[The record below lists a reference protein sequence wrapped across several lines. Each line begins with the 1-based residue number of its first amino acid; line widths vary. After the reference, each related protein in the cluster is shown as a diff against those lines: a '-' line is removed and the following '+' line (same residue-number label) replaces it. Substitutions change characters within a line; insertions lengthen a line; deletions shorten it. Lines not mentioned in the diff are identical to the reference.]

1 MNRIKD
7 LRESKGKTL
16 AQMSDETGITDNNLS
31 RYEHDLRNP
40 KLKTLCV
47 IADYFD
53 VSLDYLLGR
62 TDEKW
67 TNKKAHSGAT
77 ENA

>member
-1 MNRIKD
+1 MNRIQE
-7 LRESKGKTL
+7 LREAKGKTL
-16 AQMSDETGITDNNLS
+16 AQMSDETGITDNNIS

-40 KLKTLCV
+40 KLKTLCM
-47 IADYFD
+47 IADYFG

-62 TDEKW
+62 TDERYV
-67 TNKKAHSGAT
+67 NKKAHSATT

>member
-1 MNRIKD
+1 MNRIKE
-7 LRESKGKTL
+7 LREAKGKTI
-16 AQMSDETGITDNNLS
+16 AQMSVETGIADNNIS

-40 KLKTLCV
+40 KLKTLCA
-47 IADYFD
+47 IADYFG

-67 TNKKAHSGAT
+67 TNKKAHSGQT